1 MKIEIASD
9 EVVYRGKVIDVHRV
23 GVKTDDGK
31 VVQREKV
38 VMVEAVVI
46 LPLLADGRLV
56 AIRNER
62 FIPGEELLEFPAGK
76 IDGDE
81 SPEAA
86 AHREL
91 EEETGY
97 SAGCLVKLGGF
108 YSAPGISTEYLH
120 AFLATEL
127 TAGPQRLEGYERI
140 QVYPIEP
147 QRLASMIASGEMHD
161 SKSLS
166 TYLLWQ
172 LRGSM

>member
-1 MKIEIASD
+1 MKSKIASD
-9 EVVYRGKVIDVHRV
+9 EIVYHGKIIDVHQV
-23 GVKTDDGK
+23 GVKMDDGK
-31 VVQREKV
+31 MALREKV
-38 VMVEAVVI
+38 VMTEAVVI

-62 FIPGEELLEFPAGK
+62 FIPGEEMWEFPAGK

-86 AHREL
+86 AAREL

-97 SAGCLVKLGGF
+97 SAACLVKLGGF

-140 QVYPIEP
+140 QVYPLEP
-147 QRLASMIASGEMHD
+147 PVLASMIASGEMHD

-172 LRGSM
+172 LRGSK